1 MIEASPFSWLCKKDP
16 ILTLFKKILT
26 FFIFEG
32 KTTKKPTTR
41 HNFGARQNIGA
52 NCSRHSTRAKTATSG
67 V

>member
-16 ILTLFKKILT
+16 ILTLFKKILK

-52 NCSRHSTRAKTATSG
+52 NCIQLMTQSF
-67 V
+67 